1 MKKILLFIISLI
13 LISLISFRIYSI
25 YKNVQN
31 IKLLSEVIMSDT
43 NLKDYTYKGSVS
55 TNYVEYN
62 NLLWRIVKIN
72 TDKSI
77 LLILDDYISIL
88 ENKDIDLFLNNFEEK
103 IDTNILM
110 NKVSLLDAN
119 DYLNSIDNNTTFITD
134 TKIWLANNI
143 ISNEVNLSKDV
154 KGFYPLKP
162 TITLKPNTRYISGKG
177 TIDNPYQVGD
187 KKFSLGSTVML
198 DKDKYMVIDTNK
210 DIKLI
215 SMFLIDNL
223 YIDEYKK
230 YKDNLSYKD
239 YIKDI
244 TLPSLNDC
252 NFDSKLTN
260 YYLSNTY
267 KTFNLVY
274 SFPLTYGDKEVLHK
288 TRLVITID
296 KKMQDRFKYLD
307 GSWRFE

>member
-13 LISLISFRIYSI
+13 LISLIIFRIYSI
-25 YKNVQN
+25 YKNVQG

-43 NLKDYTYKGSVS
+43 NLKDYTYKGNVS
-55 TNYVEYN
+55 TNYVEFN

-103 IDTNILM
+103 IDTNALM

-119 DYLNSIDNNTTFITD
+119 DYLNSIDNKTTFITD

-143 ISNEVNLSKDV
+143 ISNDVNLSKDV

-162 TITLKPNTRYISGKG
+162 TITLKPNTRYMSGEG
-177 TIDNPYQVGD
+177 TFDNPYQVGD

-198 DKDKYMVIDTNK
+198 DQDKYMVIDTNK

-223 YIDEYKK
+223 YVDEYIK

-239 YIKDI
+239 YIKGI

-274 SFPLTYGDKEVLHK
+274 SLPLTYGDKEVLHK

-296 KKMQDRFKYLD
+296 KKIQDKFKYLD
-307 GSWRFE
+307 GSWWFE